1 MQNCK
6 VSKIEIHVR
15 CVDAS
20 RRQPRTIGGLAADLI
35 QLFTT
40 CLLPPCTY
48 KDRKAICYR
57 AICPCL
63 DERLHGPA
71 PQLRRSEHCNLG
83 DDSAFALLPCGIRRH
98 QVGFG
103 WHRRAKATKILTNP
117 WAIYATHCSCI
128 YKAGEA
134 LRLSHS
140 AFPFRFLSL
149 PSPARRCPVLIHL
162 GPVTRRCSIA

>member
-1 MQNCK
+1 MRREGNRGRSEDLPLTSSSYLQRAYCR
-6 VSKIEIHVR
+6 HVHTR
-15 CVDAS
+15 IAK
-20 RRQPRTIGGLAADLI
+20 PYATAPFA
-35 QLFTT
+35 
-40 CLLPPCTY
+40 
-48 KDRKAICYR
+48 
-57 AICPCL
+57 PCL

-83 DDSAFALLPCGIRRH
+83 DDSAFALLPCGISEH

-103 WHRRAKATKILTNP
+103 WHRRAKATKTLTNP

-140 AFPFRFLSL
+140 AFPFRFFSF